1 MFSDAVRLAVF
12 ALYPARIAAC
22 VAFKSMR
29 YSRQNISCFALSAN
43 YVALGD
49 VMSNVKI
56 YAGLVNGDLMPIIEG
71 KTSEEIVMAFT
82 GDDTGAPPSSI
93 TIEVVTNNGSKVKI
107 LIPNSTADA
116 SVTIDGKR
124 I

>member
-1 MFSDAVRLAVF
+1 
-12 ALYPARIAAC
+12 
-22 VAFKSMR
+22 
-29 YSRQNISCFALSAN
+29 
-43 YVALGD
+43 
-49 VMSNVKI
+49 MSNVKI
-56 YAGLVNGDLMPIIEG
+56 YARLVNGDLMPIIEG